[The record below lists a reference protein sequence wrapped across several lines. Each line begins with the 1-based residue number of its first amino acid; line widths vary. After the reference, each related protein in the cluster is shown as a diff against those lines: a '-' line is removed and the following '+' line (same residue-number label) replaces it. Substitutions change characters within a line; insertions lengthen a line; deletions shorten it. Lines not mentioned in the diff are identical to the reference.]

1 LLLYD
6 DSRVVKQ
13 PFYGRPTGLGT
24 ANQPDLTSPKPAAMA
39 EAVSD
44 HDRNSEMTSSA
55 ADMRAASMISR
66 AHNR

>member
-1 LLLYD
+1 MLLYD
-6 DSRVVKQ
+6 DSRVIKQ
-13 PFYGRPTGLGT
+13 PFYGHPTGLGT

-55 ADMRAASMISR
+55 ADMRAAAMISR

>member
-1 LLLYD
+1 
-6 DSRVVKQ
+6 
-13 PFYGRPTGLGT
+13 
-24 ANQPDLTSPKPAAMA
+24 MA

-55 ADMRAASMISR
+55 ANMRAASMISR

>member
-24 ANQPDLTSPKPAAMA
+24 ANHPDLTSPKPAAMA

-55 ADMRAASMISR
+55 ADMRAAAMISR